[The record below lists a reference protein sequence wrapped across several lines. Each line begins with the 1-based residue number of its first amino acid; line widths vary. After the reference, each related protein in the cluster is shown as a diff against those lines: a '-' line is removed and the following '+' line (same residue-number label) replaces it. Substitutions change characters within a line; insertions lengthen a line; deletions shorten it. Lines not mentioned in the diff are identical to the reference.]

1 MADRGAGGFA
11 LLIQGGLAVAACV
24 TLIYKRFVE
33 VPRRPW
39 LVWSFDASKQVFA
52 GLLQHIVNLLF
63 GVILA
68 QKGGASQCAWYF
80 VNFTIS
86 VVCGMFILWGFMR
99 AYRHIVTRYELHL
112 LETGEYGT
120 PPNWRPWLAQLL
132 AWGFVSAGEKFV
144 TASILIIPL
153 RKQLGH
159 LVRAIPPKPPLTN
172 AQTTTHLAPPHAQD
186 ARS

>member
-86 VVCGMFILWGFMR
+86 VVCGMFILWWFMR

-112 LETGEYGT
+112 LE
-120 PPNWRPWLAQLL
+120 
-132 AWGFVSAGEKFV
+132 
-144 TASILIIPL
+144 
-153 RKQLGH
+153 
-159 LVRAIPPKPPLTN
+159 
-172 AQTTTHLAPPHAQD
+172 
-186 ARS
+186 